1 MHPRSK
7 DLSGL
12 VLAAAGFGLLT
23 GCDVVLKW
31 LAADHSK
38 YQLLAVNS
46 LFAAIAILSYAALT
60 GGVARLST
68 RRLGMHMVRATAG
81 ALSMLAGIYAYTR
94 LSLTDFY
101 AIIFAGPLLV
111 TGLSAVF
118 LKEKVERARWV
129 AIGVGFMGVL
139 IVANPFQTEG
149 VPEGSEI
156 LIGRC
161 CAFVSVFCYALSVLM
176 VRHMRGGEVSM
187 SFSFY
192 GHMLTIICGGLLWFL
207 RDTSALSLGDIADL
221 ALSGMLSGFGSLC
234 LMEAYHRA
242 PVALVAPFQYTQI
255 LWGAIA
261 SYMLWDLVP
270 GYSLVLGASIV
281 AVSGLV
287 LLYREIQQK
296 N

>member
-111 TGLSAVF
+111 TGLSAMGGDW
-118 LKEKVERARWV
+118 RWV
-129 AIGVGFMGVL
+129 YGRLDCCQPFSNRGCAGRFRDFNRAMLRLCECFLLCVVGLDGATYARRRSQHEFFFLRAYADDYLRRVTL
-139 IVANPFQTEG
+139 
-149 VPEGSEI
+149 VPARYVRAEPWGYRGSGFVRHAERI
-156 LIGRC
+156 WQPVFDGGLPPRACRFGR
-161 CAFVSVFCYALSVLM
+161 ALSIHADSVGCYCQLYA
-176 VRHMRGGEVSM
+176 VGSGAGIFLSPRRIDRGGQ
-187 SFSFY
+187 
-192 GHMLTIICGGLLWFL
+192 
-207 RDTSALSLGDIADL
+207 
-221 ALSGMLSGFGSLC
+221 
-234 LMEAYHRA
+234 RA
-242 PVALVAPFQYTQI
+242 C
-255 LWGAIA
+255 
-261 SYMLWDLVP
+261 S
-270 GYSLVLGASIV
+270 
-281 AVSGLV
+281 AVSRDSAKELN
-287 LLYREIQQK
+287 I
-296 N
+296 